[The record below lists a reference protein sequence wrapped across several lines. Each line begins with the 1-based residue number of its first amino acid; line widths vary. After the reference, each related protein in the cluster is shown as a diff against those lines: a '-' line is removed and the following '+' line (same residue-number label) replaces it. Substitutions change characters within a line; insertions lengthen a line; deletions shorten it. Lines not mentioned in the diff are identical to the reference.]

1 MFRENIFEFIK
12 EKESGLLIP
21 KNSGLR
27 KYVTGMLPEMG
38 LQRESIDKMAQS
50 NAEQT
55 TITGPQD
62 RVLEIRLVRGEDASL
77 RTEDLNAAGRPTYA
91 FTGDD
96 LFDEYLKQ
104 RKMRGEKPTALTVLN
119 TYDWLAQDAMFMR
132 PALCLMAATRLKGKI
147 PDEINVAV
155 NNKYEA
161 TSIEF
166 LNSYFGKDRKINI
179 RTYAGG
185 TEETIVE
192 RINDLCVEIVYSGK
206 SMEENGLEIREIVRF
221 SDIVL
226 IGEDPNLLGRAIGE
240 DLRQIQDRA
249 ANPVQGSYTA
259 NMLSDRKRYRDKF
272 ASEAMEVFSAL
283 ESGQNLAGEIADL
296 MYSTGI
302 ILQGEKITPRQVA
315 RIIYERLK

>member
-1 MFRENIFEFIK
+1 
-12 EKESGLLIP
+12 
-21 KNSGLR
+21 
-27 KYVTGMLPEMG
+27 
-38 LQRESIDKMAQS
+38 
-50 NAEQT
+50 
-55 TITGPQD
+55 
-62 RVLEIRLVRGEDASL
+62 
-77 RTEDLNAAGRPTYA
+77 
-91 FTGDD
+91 
-96 LFDEYLKQ
+96 
-104 RKMRGEKPTALTVLN
+104 
-119 TYDWLAQDAMFMR
+119 
-132 PALCLMAATRLKGKI
+132 
-147 PDEINVAV
+147 
-155 NNKYEA
+155 
-161 TSIEF
+161 
-166 LNSYFGKDRKINI
+166 
-179 RTYAGG
+179 
-185 TEETIVE
+185 
-192 RINDLCVEIVYSGK
+192 
-206 SMEENGLEIREIVRF
+206 MEENGLEIREIVRF